1 MKTLLLHEG
10 PADGTRI
17 DYPGDTVPL
26 GWTVVHAVSGPGAVV
41 TQYELRDEHGD
52 TTNYWPPRSA

>member
-1 MKTLLLHEG
+1 MKTLLLHDG

-26 GWTVVHAVSGPGAVV
+26 GWTVVHAV
-41 TQYELRDEHGD
+41 
-52 TTNYWPPRSA
+52 